1 MSNLKAR
8 ALDPGLTPFEQ
19 LCTVMAI
26 LRSPEGCNWD
36 RAQTHQKLLPYLIE
50 EAYEVVEAVESGD
63 SNALKVELGDILLQ
77 VVFHAQLA
85 DEAGEFVINDS
96 IRTVV
101 TKLIERHPHVFGERK
116 NLQPSEVRDQWEKIK
131 TNSGEKPSVLAGLPH
146 AMPALT
152 MAFRLGEKA
161 AGVGFDW
168 KESSDALEKVG
179 EELAEVRAVLGEDR
193 PDRTQR
199 LTDEIGDLLFAV
211 ASVARLEGVDPE
223 TALRA
228 ALMKFRE
235 RFESLEVELTAGG
248 RRFEDFSL
256 EQMEEV
262 WQRIKGRF
270 SC

>member
-8 ALDPGLTPFEQ
+8 ALDPKLTPFEQ

-36 RAQTHQKLLPYLIE
+36 RAQTHQTLLPYLIE

-63 SNALKVELGDILLQ
+63 SNALKEELGDILLQ

-85 DEAGEFVINDS
+85 DEAGKFGIDDS
-96 IRTVV
+96 IQTVV
-101 TKLIERHPHVFGERK
+101 AKLIERHPHVFSERK
-116 NLQPSEVRDQWEKIK
+116 DLQPSEVRDQWEKIK
-131 TNSGEKPSVLAGLPH
+131 TDSGEKPSVLAGLPRS
-146 AMPALT
+146 MPALT

-168 KESSDALEKVG
+168 KKSSDALEKVG
-179 EELAEVRAVLGEDR
+179 EELAEVRAVLGEDS
-193 PDRTQR
+193 PDRTKR

-228 ALMKFRE
+228 ALKKFRE
-235 RFESLEVELTAGG
+235 RFDNLETELTADG
-248 RRFEDFSL
+248 RRFEDFTL

-262 WQRIKGRF
+262 WQRIKGRI
-270 SC
+270 